1 MNIYINDKQFCFEE
15 TELNIEQAIN
25 RIDNLPENI
34 VVSLNNTIVQKQKWR
49 ETLLK
54 DKDQIIIIRLTC
66 GG

>member
-1 MNIYINDKQFCFEE
+1 MNIYINDKKFCFEE

-34 VVSLNNTIVQKQKWR
+34 VISLNNTIVQKQKWR